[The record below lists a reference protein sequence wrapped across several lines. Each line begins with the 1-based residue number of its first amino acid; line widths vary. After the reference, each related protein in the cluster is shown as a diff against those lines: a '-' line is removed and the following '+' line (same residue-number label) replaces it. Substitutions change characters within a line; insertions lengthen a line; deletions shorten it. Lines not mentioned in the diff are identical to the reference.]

1 MLLAFEDPRRPAVEE
16 QIIRRSVL
24 ASDRAA
30 LRRFALM
37 STPQAAKVHQ
47 EHLPRLELAAAI
59 ESMNLRG
66 LWRLA
71 EDTGIDPSIREEAQ
85 AVIGRLYAR
94 EREILREKT
103 RLVTPLAQLADEVL
117 TVLAKSSHAVE
128 ASAEGHRVGD
138 IAPGTDTFRSR
149 ISTEARKAMVHAF
162 YTHLDPDV
170 FRVRAQSDAEA
181 SPDEQSP
188 RLQLLYKMRATTDE
202 PLSPVAIEVTLALMH
217 PGRESP
223 RRVELRFVVP
233 SPLEAGED
241 EGVNEQFYEKLRDA
255 LAEALRGG

>member
-1 MLLAFEDPRRPAVEE
+1 V
-16 QIIRRSVL
+16 
-24 ASDRAA
+24 DR
-30 LRRFALM
+30 
-37 STPQAAKVHQ
+37 

-71 EDTGIDPSIREEAQ
+71 EDAGIDPSIREEAQ
-85 AVIGRLYAR
+85 AVIGRLYAQ
-94 EREILREKT
+94 ERAILLEKT
-103 RLVTPLAQLADEVL
+103 RLATPLAQMADEVL
-117 TVLAKSSHAVE
+117 TVLAKSSRAVE
-128 ASAEGHRVGD
+128 ASAEGHATGE
-138 IAPGTDTFRSR
+138 IASEVEASR
-149 ISTEARKAMVHAF
+149 ARLNTEARKAMVHAF
-162 YTHLDPDV
+162 YTHVDPDL

-188 RLQLLYKMRATTDE
+188 RLQLLYKMHATTDE
-202 PLSPVAIEVTLALMH
+202 PRSPVAIEVTLALMH

-255 LAEALRGG
+255 LAKALRGG